1 MVCYDRVNEGCFMS
15 YEKAL
20 EAFKQLYEKMDRDN
34 WLFVHINPEMV
45 KIAIDSIER
54 TIKLGLEF

>member
-1 MVCYDRVNEGCFMS
+1 MS

-54 TIKLGLEF
+54 TIRLGLEF